1 MIGLPNLL
9 LKRFFIS
16 LLTLLLIS
24 IVIFFAVELR
34 PGDYAEAFLMRWALP
49 ETVAQYRE
57 ILGLDQ
63 PSYVRYF
70 QWLGGVLVG
79 DFGRSY
85 ANDQPVMA
93 LIWPRFKDTL
103 FLASYAAVVAIPLSI
118 FLGFVTVLYRNRF
131 LDRAVNTVALVAVS
145 LPEFFLAYILI
156 SVLAVGFF
164 DGDGYMLGGLFPPI
178 AVVNED
184 LTFLQRIHVTALPAM
199 TLVLVILA
207 HTMRMTRATVIAVLS
222 SPYIE
227 MAELKGLRRRR
238 IIWRHAFPNALGPI
252 FNVIAFNLAYLI
264 TGVVIVEVVFV
275 YPGLG
280 SLLVD
285 TVSMRNVPVVQGA
298 CLIFAVVFVGLNFL
312 ADFLSIVTNPKLL
325 YPIERRK
332 D

>member
-145 LPEFFLAYILI
+145 LPEFFFATC
-156 SVLAVGFF
+156 
-164 DGDGYMLGGLFPPI
+164 GDPVRAKPP
-178 AVVNED
+178 
-184 LTFLQRIHVTALPAM
+184 LTLLLRGQQLHYW
-199 TLVLVILA
+199 
-207 HTMRMTRATVIAVLS
+207 
-222 SPYIE
+222 SP
-227 MAELKGLRRRR
+227 KVSRNSRR
-238 IIWRHAFPNALGPI
+238 L
-252 FNVIAFNLAYLI
+252 
-264 TGVVIVEVVFV
+264 
-275 YPGLG
+275 
-280 SLLVD
+280 
-285 TVSMRNVPVVQGA
+285 VVQP
-298 CLIFAVVFVGLNFL
+298 FSSV
-312 ADFLSIVTNPKLL
+312 
-325 YPIERRK
+325 
-332 D
+332 